1 MIFDLE
7 KLVSEGNQR
16 GVFAG
21 RSRDEELAVLEFS
34 VAAGNASEQCSSDA
48 SAEEEEE
55 KELPATVL
63 IGGGGSGRE
72 LVPGAETEV

>member
-1 MIFDLE
+1 M
-7 KLVSEGNQR
+7 SEGNQR
-16 GVFAG
+16 SVFAG
-21 RSRDEELAVLEFS
+21 QSHGEELAVLEFS

-48 SAEEEEE
+48 SAKEDEEE

-72 LVPGAETEV
+72 LVPGTETEV